1 MIYGLDPGVRKL
13 ALFGVPYETGDPS
26 YVHWSFS
33 VPNLGRGFEVTHMR
47 CMLERYLAQDP
58 EPIIFCE
65 EPVVAGRRN
74 LRTTIQIAETVGMVL
89 ALDHP
94 VYLVPVSSW
103 KKETTG
109 SGTATKDR
117 VSEWLREEYEQYFSA
132 CEGNQDIIDAAAIAA
147 YGRNVVNR
155 ANRATVGTSPRRHQ

>member
-13 ALFGVPYETGDPS
+13 ALFGVPYNVGDS
-26 YVHWSFS
+26 SFTHWEFKT
-33 VPNLGRGFEVTHMR
+33 PQNGRGFEVTHMR
-47 CMLERYLAQDP
+47 CMLERYLESDP

-89 ALDHP
+89 ALEHP
-94 VYLVPVSSW
+94 VYLVPVSTW

-109 SGTATKDR
+109 SGNASKDR
-117 VSEWLREEYEQYFSA
+117 VSEWLREEYKQYFAA
-132 CEGNQDIIDAAAIAA
+132 CEGNQDICDAAAMAI
-147 YGRNVVNR
+147 YGRGVVAR
-155 ANRATVGTSPRRHQ
+155 SALGASPRSRI